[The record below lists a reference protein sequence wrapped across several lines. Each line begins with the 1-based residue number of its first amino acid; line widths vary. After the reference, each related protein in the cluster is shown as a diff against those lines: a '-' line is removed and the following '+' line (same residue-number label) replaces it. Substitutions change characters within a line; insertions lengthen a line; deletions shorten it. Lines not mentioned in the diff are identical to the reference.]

1 MYNLDLKFEAL
12 TQRKTFLTV
21 IIGDCNAKFIS
32 LCSTN
37 KNTPEEAK
45 LITKHFYMD

>member
-21 IIGDCNAKFIS
+21 IIGDCNAKFICV
-32 LCSTN
+32 LQIKTQLKRQN
-37 KNTPEEAK
+37 
-45 LITKHFYMD
+45 